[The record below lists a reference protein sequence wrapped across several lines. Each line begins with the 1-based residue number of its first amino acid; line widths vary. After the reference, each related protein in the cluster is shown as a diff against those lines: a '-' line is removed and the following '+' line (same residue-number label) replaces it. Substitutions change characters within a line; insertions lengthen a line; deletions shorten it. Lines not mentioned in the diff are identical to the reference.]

1 MHEALHSLDMAVHS
15 PATVRSASSVMATEL
30 DRAVQS
36 SVAVELRRMRS
47 SSGRHRLPGRRKC
60 QGRAQMGSGQPAAV
74 CHTRPHPHP
83 CIPNHL
89 VLLWARLLAAVS
101 SREEALCEV
110 SVVRNRPRSSLW
122 LAAAHQGR
130 AAQERTSSS
139 GGRGLFPSSRCTSG
153 LTLFPKWMRY
163 VSCPFPTSSRC
174 TPSAVWRRLLVYVWS
189 RDWH

>member
-30 DRAVQS
+30 DRAVKSQAMAVALDTAIQS
-36 SVAVELRRMRS
+36 SVAVELRRVHS

-130 AAQERTSSS
+130 AAQERTGSS
-139 GGRGLFPSSRCTSG
+139 GGRGLFP
-153 LTLFPKWMRY
+153 
-163 VSCPFPTSSRC
+163 
-174 TPSAVWRRLLVYVWS
+174 
-189 RDWH
+189 